1 MTIRTL
7 QDKTPNIAES
17 AFVDETALVI
27 GDVTIGEDSSIW
39 PMTVVRGD
47 VEKITIGKRTNIQD
61 ACVLHVTHDGEYTS
75 GGFPLKIGDGVTAGH
90 RATLHACSIGDYCL
104 IGMSATIM
112 DAAVLGDKL
121 IIGAGSLVPP
131 GKQLEGGYLYVGTPV
146 KQIRKLN
153 EDELKVSVTY
163 SIYFSL
169 TQPMYTNLKELI
181 KDTTIQNLL
190 KGIKYQLD
198 TDYGF
203 SLIFEHYYPYDKMP
217 DINSQDL
224 INFDAIKK
232 HINMVKKELNKLV
245 MCNRMKVKMKI

>member
-7 QDKTPNIAES
+7 PGKTPNIAES

-27 GDVTIGEDSSIW
+27 GDVTIDEDSSIW

-90 RATLHACSIGDYCL
+90 CVTLHACTIGDYCL

-131 GKQLEGGYLYVGTPV
+131 GKKLEGGYLYVGTPV
-146 KQIRKLN
+146 QQIRKLN
-153 EDELKVSVTY
+153 EDELKSLKY
-163 SIYFSL
+163 SADHYV
-169 TQPMYTNLKELI
+169 
-181 KDTTIQNLL
+181 DT
-190 KGIKYQLD
+190 K
-198 TDYGF
+198 
-203 SLIFEHYYPYDKMP
+203 
-217 DINSQDL
+217 
-224 INFDAIKK
+224 
-232 HINMVKKELNKLV
+232 NMH
-245 MCNRMKVKMKI
+245 MSG